1 MLKKN
6 YSKSGN
12 ICRVTFK
19 YNNSEGSKNAVL
31 VGEFNQW
38 SLQDNPMKKL
48 KDGSFSITLSLQAG
62 NSYQF
67 RYVLDGNT
75 WVNDVEADSY
85 VTNQYG
91 DENSVV
97 TL

>member
-6 YSKSGN
+6 YSTSGN

-19 YNNSEGSKNAVL
+19 YKNSEGSKKAVL
-31 VGEFNQW
+31 VGDFNEW
-38 SLQDNPMKKL
+38 SLQDTPMKKL
-48 KDGSFSITLSLQAG
+48 KDGSFSTTLSLQAG

-91 DENSVV
+91 EENSVV
-97 TL
+97 TV